1 MDKLVLAIL
10 AVQTVFILLLTY
22 LVFSIETRTG
32 DLAYEIA
39 ASRLMTTSTSQDVS
53 PQIITPTSSGG
64 SVSAHSTRQ
73 IVREEVNLLAERL
86 IKEMKGTSR
95 PIESTPPTIT
105 DDEIA
110 RIHASAASQ
119 ISAMSSF
126 GAATPSAMGKFEDTI
141 VNLPP
146 KQREAAMREFMKAVN
161 QGDIQTRF

>member
-1 MDKLVLAIL
+1 MDKLLLAIL
-10 AVQTVFILLLTY
+10 AVQTVFILLLSY
-22 LVFSIETRTG
+22 LVFSMEARMG

-39 ASRLMTTSTSQDVS
+39 ASRLATPPTHQGVS
-53 PQIITPTSSGG
+53 PQIISPTSSGG

-95 PIESTPPTIT
+95 HIESAPPTMT

-126 GAATPSAMGKFEDTI
+126 GAATPSAMGTFEDTI

-146 KQREAAMREFMKAVN
+146 KEREAAMREFMKAVN
-161 QGDIQTRF
+161 QGDIKTRF